1 MKLSQLIEILNR
13 DIKPQFWF
21 KLDPIYSVDNNE
33 GLVYLGRAESI
44 LKDITHFPFNL
55 YLRDDYLKYLK
66 CKKIIFW
73 INDKLFLFMLESIIT
88 KKEINTFTNHVRL
101 RIAKN
106 MIFNNTDLTKDE
118 KIKWSMTLS
127 LVYHNRQK
135 TIVEYYWREIEKLP
149 F

>member
-55 YLRDDYLKYLK
+55 YLQDDYLKYMK
-66 CKKIIFW
+66 YKKIVFW
-73 INDKLFLFMLESIIT
+73 INDRLFSFMLESLI
-88 KKEINTFTNHVRL
+88 KEKVYISTNHVRL

-118 KIKWSMTLS
+118 KIKWGVTLD

-135 TIVEYYWREIEKLP
+135 AIVEYYWKEIEKLP

>member
-1 MKLSQLIEILNR
+1 MKLSQLIETLNR

-21 KLDPIYSVDNNE
+21 KLDPIYSVDNNK

-55 YLRDDYLKYLK
+55 YLQDDYLKYIK
-66 CKKIIFW
+66 CKKIVFW
-73 INDKLFLFMLESIIT
+73 INDKLFSFMLESLI
-88 KKEINTFTNHVRL
+88 KKNVCTYTSHVRL

-118 KIKWSMTLS
+118 KIKWAVTLD

-135 TIVEYYWREIEKLP
+135 SIMEYYWKEIEKLP